1 MIRFI
6 LVSFLLGSL
15 IFAQAQETFITNGTR
30 NKIQNYYAFKNA
42 TIFVDY
48 QTKIENG
55 VLIIKEGKVVEVG
68 AANAV
73 KIPPNAVVYDVKGK
87 FIYPSLI
94 DIYSEYGMP
103 KV

>member
-1 MIRFI
+1 M
-6 LVSFLLGSL
+6 LVGSVPVYK
-15 IFAQAQETFITNGTR
+15 AQETFMVNGTH

-42 TIFVDY
+42 TIYIDY

-55 VLIIKEGKVVEVG
+55 ILIIKEGKIVEVG

-73 KIPPNAVVYDVKGK
+73 KIPANAVVYDVKGK

-94 DIYSEYGMP
+94 DLY
-103 KV
+103 